1 MESNIDKVLAFT
13 KLIQRDL
20 KEGED
25 AEEVNRN
32 VAAAQVIYKN
42 DEFDKIIV
50 SVGGDAQSF
59 DKEEFEQFISAVQQ
73 LGTFAEETLA
83 KHG

>member
-13 KLIQRDL
+13 KLIQREEQ
-20 KEGED
+20 EGD
-25 AEEVNRN
+25 DEETNRN

-42 DEFDKIIV
+42 DEFDKVIV

-59 DKEEFEQFISAVQQ
+59 SKEEFDQFKEAVNQ
-73 LGTFAEETLA
+73 LGSFVDETVAE
-83 KHG
+83 HG